1 MKKVQS
7 QKQDV
12 KSKPE
17 INGVQEPTR
26 RTLFDRI
33 KDNLK
38 LVDRVT
44 YLHRVIYVGSHN
56 IPENLL
62 AVISNT
68 IEVEEEHC
76 NREPL
81 TGFLLAYNKYF
92 IHMVEGDEDSIHH
105 HIEELLAVQKEN
117 PKGLPNIKLVVQV
130 SHVLKRMCHDWLSYE
145 GLPAQ
150 LLTKIEDKTLED
162 TARQVYNCVRKFYML
177 VNHFLRDLITVDA
190 DTEPRISSF
199 ASRESSN
206 KSYPSR
212 SAMYP
217 ENSLISLVR
226 GSAMAV
232 RDPYRSYLPERE
244 VLQFLLE
251 SDFTMPLKEYHE
263 LYFTIPQREV
273 YKDKVW
279 PTAGDLI
286 PFDVFSTPYE
296 MGTELPKPDSTS
308 QRKEETVPDVG
319 SLEEESAEEEEEGAE
334 EETIEE

>member
-1 MKKVQS
+1 MWGH
-7 QKQDV
+7 
-12 KSKPE
+12 
-17 INGVQEPTR
+17 I
-26 RTLFDRI
+26 
-33 KDNLK
+33 
-38 LVDRVT
+38 
-44 YLHRVIYVGSHN
+44 IY
-56 IPENLL
+56 
-62 AVISNT
+62 
-68 IEVEEEHC
+68 
-76 NREPL
+76 
-81 TGFLLAYNKYF
+81 
-92 IHMVEGDEDSIHH
+92 
-105 HIEELLAVQKEN
+105 
-117 PKGLPNIKLVVQV
+117 
-130 SHVLKRMCHDWLSYE
+130 
-145 GLPAQ
+145 
-150 LLTKIEDKTLED
+150 
-162 TARQVYNCVRKFYML
+162 QVYNCVRKFYML